1 LNKQAAAWLGISEVT
16 LRVHRGQVMRKM
28 AADSFAELVRMAG
41 KLGLPASGADT
52 IETYNRPTGREHVRS
67 KVALQVREPM
77 RPHQLLIG
85 VVDDDPRI
93 RESFKELL
101 ASGGYAVLPFPS
113 AEAFLDSNG
122 FQQVDCLISDIG
134 MPAITGWELL
144 RMART
149 DHPGL
154 PVILITAEDQN
165 DPLRLL
171 EAKAARYVFR
181 KPFDGRELLAALD
194 AILRNS

>member
-1 LNKQAAAWLGISEVT
+1 
-16 LRVHRGQVMRKM
+16 M
-28 AADSFAELVRMAG
+28 
-41 KLGLPASGADT
+41 
-52 IETYNRPTGREHVRS
+52 GRDHVRS
-67 KVALQVREPM
+67 EVASSVREAM
-77 RPHQLLIG
+77 APHKFLIG

-93 RESFKELL
+93 RESFEELL
-101 ASGGYAVLPFPS
+101 ASGGYAVLLFPS

-122 FQQVDCLISDIG
+122 FQRVDCLISDIG

-154 PVILITAEDQN
+154 PVILITADDQDN
-165 DPLRLL
+165 PLRLL